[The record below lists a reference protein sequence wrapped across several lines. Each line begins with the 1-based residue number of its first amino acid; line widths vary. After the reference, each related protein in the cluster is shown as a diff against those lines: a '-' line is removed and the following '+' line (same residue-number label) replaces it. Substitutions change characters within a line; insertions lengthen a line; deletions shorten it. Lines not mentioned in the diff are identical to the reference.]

1 MGLHIYNP
9 QPLSFYYVTEN
20 NGVKINGT
28 LVRVWY
34 CEFGGT
40 CARISSCYWGKSCLL
55 LGVFVLLYKLI

>member
-1 MGLHIYNP
+1 MGLHIYIP

-34 CEFGGT
+34 CEFGGLVPEFPHAT
-40 CARISSCYWGKSCLL
+40 GENQVSFLAFLFS
-55 LGVFVLLYKLI
+55 FTN